1 MKIPKYRKDKLND
14 NYDVIVIGSGISG
27 LCSAALLS
35 MEGKKVLVL
44 EKHFK
49 VGGYTH
55 TFRRQNYEWDVGI
68 HYIGGMH
75 KKNSFSRKLFDKI
88 TDNNLKWNK
97 TDDNY
102 DRIIFPDKS
111 YDFVA
116 PKSKFIE
123 NLKNYFPDESSNIDT
138 YIQTITSINK
148 SMFKY
153 FAAKGLS
160 GFKEILF
167 SNYLSKDFLKFS
179 DKTTYQALSEIT
191 SNQRLIGVLTGQWG
205 DYGLPPKQSS
215 FAMHCAIAAHYL
227 DGANYP
233 VGGSRSISETIVPVI
248 EKNGGQLFVSTGVE
262 SIYIKNGQCKGVV
275 LENGDIIESTSVISS
290 AGVQNTLNKFLAN
303 EPSLSKYR
311 DNLKKVEPSSGH
323 GCLYVGFDKTA
334 KELGITNTN
343 LWIYPSDDHD
353 LNVEK
358 YMNDENEEFPLV
370 YLSFASSK
378 DPNWDQNYPGTA
390 TLEAIVPT
398 SFDHYKKWNDKPW
411 KKRGDE
417 YLDYKEKFSQRIID
431 IIYKQ
436 CPNLKDKIS
445 FYELSSPLSTRDM
458 AHYEFGELYG
468 ANHTPSRF
476 RQKWLKPKTPIKNL
490 YLTGQDITTVG
501 LPSALMSGMLTS
513 STLLNK
519 NLFKTL
525 AK

>member
-1 MKIPKYRKDKLND
+1 MKTGKYKKDKLND
-14 NYDVIVIGSGISG
+14 NYDVIIIGSGISG

-49 VGGYTH
+49 IGGYTH
-55 TFRRQNYEWDVGI
+55 TFRRNNYEWDVGI

-75 KKNSFSRKLFDKI
+75 NKRSFSRKLFDKI
-88 TDNNLKWNK
+88 TNNNLKWNK

-123 NLKNYFPDESSNIDT
+123 NLKNYFPDESLNIDK
-138 YIQTITSINK
+138 YIEIIISINK

-191 SNQRLIGVLTGQWG
+191 SNQELIGVLTGQWG

-215 FAMHCAIAAHYL
+215 FAMHCAIASHYL

-233 VGGSRSISETIVPVI
+233 IGGSGMIAKTIVPVI
-248 EKNGGQLFVSTGVE
+248 EENGGQLFISTGVE
-262 SIYIKNGQCKGVV
+262 SIYIKNGKCRGVI
-275 LENGDIIESTSVISS
+275 LENGDIIESKSVISS
-290 AGVQNTLNKFLAN
+290 AGVQNTLNKFLAK
-303 EPSLSKYR
+303 EPSLDSYR
-311 DNLKKVEPSSGH
+311 NNIKLVEPSSGH
-323 GCLYVGFDKTA
+323 GCLYVGFDEPA
-334 KELGITNTN
+334 KDLGITNTN
-343 LWIYPSDDHD
+343 LWIYPSYDHD
-353 LNVEK
+353 RNVQK
-358 YMNDENEEFPLV
+358 YMNNENEEFPLV

-378 DPNWDQNYPGTA
+378 DPSWDDNYPGTA

-398 SFDHYKKWNDKPW
+398 SFNHYNKWKDTPW
-411 KKRGDE
+411 KKRGND
-417 YLDYKEKFSQRIID
+417 YLEYKEKFSQRIIQE
-431 IIYKQ
+431 IYKQ

-445 FYELSSPLSTRDM
+445 YYELSSPLSTRDM

>member
-1 MKIPKYRKDKLND
+1 M
-14 NYDVIVIGSGISG
+14 
-27 LCSAALLS
+27 
-35 MEGKKVLVL
+35 
-44 EKHFK
+44 
-49 VGGYTH
+49 
-55 TFRRQNYEWDVGI
+55 
-68 HYIGGMH
+68 
-75 KKNSFSRKLFDKI
+75 
-88 TDNNLKWNK
+88 
-97 TDDNY
+97 
-102 DRIIFPDKS
+102 IF
-111 YDFVA
+111 
-116 PKSKFIE
+116 
-123 NLKNYFPDESSNIDT
+123 
-138 YIQTITSINK
+138 
-148 SMFKY
+148 
-153 FAAKGLS
+153 
-160 GFKEILF
+160 
-167 SNYLSKDFLKFS
+167 
-179 DKTTYQALSEIT
+179 
-191 SNQRLIGVLTGQWG
+191 
-205 DYGLPPKQSS
+205 
-215 FAMHCAIAAHYL
+215 
-227 DGANYP
+227 
-233 VGGSRSISETIVPVI
+233 
-248 EKNGGQLFVSTGVE
+248 
-262 SIYIKNGQCKGVV
+262 
-275 LENGDIIESTSVISS
+275 
-290 AGVQNTLNKFLAN
+290 QNTLNKFLAN

-311 DNLKKVEPSSGH
+311 GNLKKVEPSSGH

-343 LWIYPSDDHD
+343 LWIYTSDDHD

-358 YMNDENEEFPLV
+358 YMNDENEEFPLI

-378 DPNWDQNYPGTA
+378 DPKWDENYPSTA

-445 FYELSSPLSTRDM
+445 YYELSSPLSTRDM

>member
-1 MKIPKYRKDKLND
+1 MKIGKYKNNKLTGH
-14 NYDVIVIGSGISG
+14 YDVIIIGSGISG

-49 VGGYTH
+49 IGGYTH

-75 KKNSFSRKLFDKI
+75 IKRSFSRKLFDKI
-88 TDNNLKWNK
+88 TESNLKWNK

-111 YDFVA
+111 YDFIA
-116 PKSKFIE
+116 PKNRFIE
-123 NLKNYFPDESSNIDT
+123 DMKNHFPEESSNIDK
-138 YIQTITSINK
+138 YIDTITSINR

-160 GFKEILF
+160 GLKEILL

-179 DKTTYQALSEIT
+179 NKTTYEALAEIT
-191 SNQRLIGVLTGQWG
+191 SNEKLIGVLTGQWG

-215 FAMHCAIAAHYL
+215 FAMHCAIATHYL

-233 VGGSRSISETIVPVI
+233 IGGSGSISESIVPVI
-248 EKNGGQLFVSTGVE
+248 EKHGGQLFISTGVE
-262 SIYIKNGQCKGVV
+262 SIYIKDGKCRGVV
-275 LENGDIIESTSVISS
+275 LENGDTIESKAVISS
-290 AGVQNTLNKFLAN
+290 AGVQNTLNKFLVK
-303 EPSLSKYR
+303 EPSLAKYR
-311 DNLKKVEPSSGH
+311 DNLDTIEPSYGH
-323 GCLYVGFDKTA
+323 GCLYVGFDKPA

-343 LWIYPSDDHD
+343 LWIYPSYDHD
-353 LNVEK
+353 LNTQK
-358 YMNDENEEFPLV
+358 YMDNENEEFPLV

-378 DPNWDQNYPGTA
+378 DPSWDKNYPGTA

-398 SFDHYKKWNDKPW
+398 SFAYYSKWKDKPW
-411 KKRGDE
+411 KKRGDD
-417 YLDYKEKFSQRIID
+417 YLEYKEKFSNRIISK
-431 IIYKQ
+431 IYEH

-445 FYELSSPLSTRDM
+445 YHELSSPLSTRDM

-513 STLLNK
+513 STLLKK
-519 NLFKTL
+519 NLFKSL
-525 AK
+525 

>member
-1 MKIPKYRKDKLND
+1 MKVGKYRKDKLTD
-14 NYDVIVIGSGISG
+14 KYDVIIIGSGISG

-49 VGGYTH
+49 IGGYTH
-55 TFRRQNYEWDVGI
+55 TFKRQNYEWDVGI

-75 KKNSFSRKLFDKI
+75 NKRSFSRRLFDKI

-111 YDFVA
+111 YDFIA
-116 PKSKFIE
+116 PKNKFIE
-123 NLKNYFPDESSNIDT
+123 NMKNYFPDESSNIDK
-138 YIQTITSINK
+138 YIDTITSINR

-160 GFKEILF
+160 GFKEVLF

-179 DKTTYQALSEIT
+179 NKTTYEALSEIT
-191 SNQRLIGVLTGQWG
+191 SNKRLIGVLTGQWG
-205 DYGLPPKQSS
+205 DYGLPPKESS
-215 FAMHCAIAAHYL
+215 FAMHCAIASHYL

-233 VGGSRSISETIVPVI
+233 IGGSSMIAESIVPVI
-248 EKNGGQLFVSTGVE
+248 QKNGGELFISTGVE
-262 SIYIKNGQCKGVV
+262 SIHLVNGKCSGVV
-275 LENGDIIESTSVISS
+275 LENGDVIESKAVISS
-290 AGVQNTLNKFLAN
+290 AGIQNTLNKFLIHEPALAKYREN
-303 EPSLSKYR
+303 LTTIEPSY
-311 DNLKKVEPSSGH
+311 GH
-323 GCLYVGFDKTA
+323 ACLYVGFDKAA
-334 KELGITNTN
+334 KDLGITNTN
-343 LWIYPSDDHD
+343 LWIYPSYDHD
-353 LNVEK
+353 LNTQK
-358 YMNDENEEFPLV
+358 YMKDEQEDFPLV

-378 DPNWDQNYPGTA
+378 DPDWDINHPNTA
-390 TLEAIVPT
+390 TLEAIVPN
-398 SFDHYKKWNDKPW
+398 SFSCYNKWKDKPW
-411 KKRGDE
+411 KKRGDD
-417 YLDYKEKFSQRIID
+417 YLEYKEQLSNRIISK
-431 IIYKQ
+431 IYDH
-436 CPNLKDKIS
+436 CPNLKNKIS

-468 ANHTPSRF
+468 INHTPSRF
-476 RQKWLKPKTPIKNL
+476 RQKWLKPATPIKNL
-490 YLTGQDITTVG
+490 YMTGQDITTVG

-525 AK
+525 

>member
-1 MKIPKYRKDKLND
+1 MKISKYKKDKLD
-14 NYDVIVIGSGISG
+14 SNYDVIIIGSGISG
-27 LCSAALLS
+27 LCSAALLA

-55 TFRRQNYEWDVGI
+55 TFKRQQYEWDVGI

-75 KKNSFSRKLFDKI
+75 NRRSFSRKLFDKI

-102 DRIIFPDKS
+102 DRIIFPDRS
-111 YDFVA
+111 YDFIA
-116 PKSKFIE
+116 PKNRFIE
-123 NLKNYFPDESSNIDT
+123 EIKKYFPDESSNIDK
-138 YIQTITSINK
+138 YIKTITSINK

-160 GFKEILF
+160 GFKEILL

-179 DKTTYQALSEIT
+179 NKTTYQALSEIT
-191 SNQRLIGVLTGQWG
+191 SNQKLIGVLTGQWG

-215 FAMHCAIAAHYL
+215 FAMHCAIAGHYL

-233 VGGSRSISETIVPVI
+233 VGGSGSIAGSIVPMI
-248 EKNGGQLFVSTGVE
+248 KKHGGQIFISTGVE
-262 SIYIKNGQCKGVV
+262 SIYIEDGRCRGVV
-275 LENGDIIESTSVISS
+275 LENGDTIESKAVISS
-290 AGVQNTLNKFLAN
+290 AGVQNTLSKFLAN
-303 EPSLSKYR
+303 EPSLANYR
-311 DNLKKVEPSSGH
+311 EKLQAVQPSSGH
-323 GCLYVGFDKTA
+323 GCLYVGFDKPA
-334 KELGITNTN
+334 KDLGITSTN
-343 LWIYPSDDHD
+343 LWIYPSYNHD
-353 LNVEK
+353 LNVQS
-358 YMNDENEEFPLV
+358 YMKDENEDFPLI

-378 DPNWDQNYPGTA
+378 DPDWDKNYPGTA
-390 TLEAIVPT
+390 TMEAIVPT
-398 SFDHYKKWNDKPW
+398 SYDYYRKWKDKPW
-411 KKRGDE
+411 KSRGSD
-417 YLDYKEKFSQRIID
+417 YLEYKEKFSNRIISK
-431 IIYKQ
+431 IYEY

-445 FYELSSPLSTRDM
+445 YHELSSPLSTRDM

-468 ANHTPSRF
+468 VNHTPSRF
-476 RQKWLKPKTPIKNL
+476 KQKWLKPKTPIKNL

-525 AK
+525 